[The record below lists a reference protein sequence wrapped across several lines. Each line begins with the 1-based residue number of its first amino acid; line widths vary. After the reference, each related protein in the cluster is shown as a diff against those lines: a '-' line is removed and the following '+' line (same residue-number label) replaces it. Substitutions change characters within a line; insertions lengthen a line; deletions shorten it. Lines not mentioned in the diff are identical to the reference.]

1 MYYNISIWT
10 FLKGTSALTERFGM
24 RVITGEAR
32 GKRLCALSGEDI
44 TRPTTD
50 MVKEAIFSIIQ
61 FEVAGANVLDLFA
74 GSGQLG
80 IEAVSRGAKGCVF
93 VDSSREAVEIV
104 RKNISACG
112 FQDRCKVMSGDAFSF
127 VKTAAESFD
136 IALLDP
142 PYHHGTL
149 EKVLPLLEKH
159 INEGGMVVCEHEK
172 GLQLEE
178 EYGSLKKYRTYKYG
192 KIALTVYKTEAS
204 DGGESE

>member
-1 MYYNISIWT
+1 MD
-10 FLKGTSALTERFGM
+10 FFERNFRFDM

-32 GKRLCALSGEDI
+32 GKKLCALIGEDI

-61 FEVAGANVLDLFA
+61 FEVAGAYVLDLFA

-104 RKNISACG
+104 RKNIAACG
-112 FQDRCKVMSGDAFSF
+112 FEDRSKVLNADAFSF
-127 VKTAAESFD
+127 VNTTAERFD
-136 IALLDP
+136 IAMLDP

-159 INEGGMVVCEHEK
+159 ISGSGTVVCEHEK
-172 GLQLEE
+172 GLQLAE
-178 EYGSLKKYRTYKYG
+178 EYGNLKKYRTYKYG
-192 KIALTVYKTEAS
+192 KIALTVYKTVAAS